1 MPGQPNYWV
10 RERLNGDKRLHN
22 RHLGCSWWYR
32 NYVSNSNTCYSSLT
46 CGNKH
51 TLTQKVFTTHIH
63 TLHRRTL
70 ISAATKR
77 GESIFA
83 SAKMPNINDLNCKN
97 TCFVNVTEFIWPS
110 HTWLVQFLGKPVGT
124 CLFKYFWQ
132 LLQQIKVYR
141 SEYSKTHFYLGYVLF
156 LTIVKSYNNN

>member
-46 CGNKH
+46 CGNTH

-83 SAKMPNINDLNCKN
+83 SAKIPNINDLNCKKHVLWMWRN
-97 TCFVNVTEFIWPS
+97 LFDRRTHDWFSFWANPLGHVYLSIFGSCFSKLKFMEVN
-110 HTWLVQFLGKPVGT
+110 
-124 CLFKYFWQ
+124 
-132 LLQQIKVYR
+132 
-141 SEYSKTHFYLGYVLF
+141 
-156 LTIVKSYNNN
+156 IVKHVFI